1 MEQGGSVSLLR
12 SEAAAPA
19 SPSPLPPPRCCC
31 SPLSSHLSRG
41 PEQSPRFLRS
51 SIALGASGI
60 SCTLT
65 GFFARFPRR
74 NSTGSPLLC
83 LLSVRPSVAGSL
95 QLPSPSS
102 LPLPTS
108 AGKPPPPPPPPPN
121 RRICPP
127 FPPPALLLLLL
138 RPVLFTP
145 SVAGGNRPGD
155 GRRPHSS
162 VGETGRRETPT
173 LSGVEHRLRLRLRR
187 TDRPTSD
194 RRREG
199 KGPMGGRGAFTR
211 PLLQFLSPNPN
222 AQLGLV
228 LLVLLLLF
236 TRPFLLRQ
244 LLGKSF
250 CAESREAAGEGGRG
264 RHRYATFE
272 LGGGRKGGESR
283 ERGLSW
289 KREGE
294 SYSTLSTRWW
304 IQNKP
309 CFLRGGDGLLSS
321 PLSLSLSLPPSLPPS
336 SPKGGGGS
344 VRWKGA
350 EEGGKGRRKVGG
362 GGGERSMN
370 GLDK

>member
-51 SIALGASGI
+51 SVALGASGI

-155 GRRPHSS
+155 GRTAAAASLLRGRN
-162 VGETGRRETPT
+162 GEERDTHTERGGAPPPPPPPP
-173 LSGVEHRLRLRLRR
+173 
-187 TDRPTSD
+187 DRPTD
-194 RRREG
+194 ERPAE
-199 KGPMGGRGAFTR
+199 RGERTD
-211 PLLQFLSPNPN
+211 
-222 AQLGLV
+222 
-228 LLVLLLLF
+228 
-236 TRPFLLRQ
+236 
-244 LLGKSF
+244 
-250 CAESREAAGEGGRG
+250 
-264 RHRYATFE
+264 
-272 LGGGRKGGESR
+272 GRKGGFHSPAAAIPFPQPQRTAGPRPPRPPPPLHSALPTPPAAREVFLCR
-283 ERGLSW
+283 VERGC
-289 KREGE
+289 G
-294 SYSTLSTRWW
+294 
-304 IQNKP
+304 
-309 CFLRGGDGLLSS
+309 
-321 PLSLSLSLPPSLPPS
+321 
-336 SPKGGGGS
+336 
-344 VRWKGA
+344 
-350 EEGGKGRRKVGG
+350 
-362 GGGERSMN
+362 
-370 GLDK
+370 